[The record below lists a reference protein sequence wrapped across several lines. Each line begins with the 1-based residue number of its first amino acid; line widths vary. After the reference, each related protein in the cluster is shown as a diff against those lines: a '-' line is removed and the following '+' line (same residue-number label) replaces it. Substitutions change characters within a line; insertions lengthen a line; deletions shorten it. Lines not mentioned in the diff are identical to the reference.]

1 MFDLIKKI
9 FKKDNMSSN
18 TTSEEISVQLLT
30 DKFSGQEF
38 QWIKGDKM
46 LNVEKFSSVVQN
58 GDIFFIQFKSGQ
70 RINYELLEEYMTWY
84 PEPIRKTEPV
94 VEAPKPQ
101 TAAVTGIQF
110 DDRGV
115 STSKSE
121 MESSPIYSLLK
132 RQKKN
137 DVEVSLNI
145 KIPLPSKDLFS
156 VLVSSFDDAENEIIQ
171 FIIDSIDIE
180 DIRNTLSKSIRENYY
195 GKAKPQSSS
204 SKSNKETKDE

>member
-1 MFDLIKKI
+1 MFEGIRKI
-9 FKKDNMSSN
+9 FKKKDMTSN
-18 TTSEEISVQLLT
+18 TANEEITVQVLM

-38 QWIKGDKM
+38 QWIKGERM
-46 LNVEKFSSVVQN
+46 MNIEKFSNVVQN
-58 GDIFFIQFKSGQ
+58 GDMFFLEFKSGS
-70 RINYELLEEYMTWY
+70 RINYEILEEYMTWY
-84 PEPIRKTEPV
+84 PEPARKEIPV
-94 VEAPKPQ
+94 ETPRQ
-101 TAAVTGIQF
+101 QAASVTQIQF
-110 DDRGV
+110 DDKGSQ
-115 STSKSE
+115 STKSGL
-121 MESSPIYSLLK
+121 ESSPIYSLLK

-195 GKAKPQSSS
+195 GKTKAQPSSAKNV
-204 SKSNKETKDE
+204 KENKDGE